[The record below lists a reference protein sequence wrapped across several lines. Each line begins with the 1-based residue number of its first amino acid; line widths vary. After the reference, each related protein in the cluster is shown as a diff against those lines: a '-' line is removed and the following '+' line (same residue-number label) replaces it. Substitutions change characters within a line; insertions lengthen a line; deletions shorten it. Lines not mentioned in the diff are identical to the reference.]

1 MKPKPLRIFPL
12 LAALA
17 VSLSACQQ
25 EPPESEALIRPVRYE
40 RVVSS
45 SSAQHREFSGVTKAA
60 LEADLSFK
68 VPGNITRIRVNVGDT
83 ITNNEPVAE
92 LDPTDFEVQLREA
105 EAGLERARAEVRN
118 ARAVFDRTRELYE
131 NRNAS
136 KSDLDNARAMS
147 ESAAAQLR
155 AAQQQLEAARLQ
167 LSYTRLT
174 APQACSVAQKYVE
187 PNQNV
192 ASGQPIIKVNCG
204 DCAEI
209 VVDMPEV
216 FISRVESGSSA
227 TVTLSAF
234 PGQEFVGTVTE
245 VGVAPNRS
253 SAIYPVTV
261 ALSENCQ
268 DIRSGMAATVSML
281 LRGQAD
287 AAGLY
292 VPLVSVGEDR
302 NGNFVFVLVPD
313 EQGAWTASRRRVQVG
328 PPTPDGILILDGL
341 DENELIATAG
351 VRRLSDGQA
360 VTLLGLAQTAQ

>member
-1 MKPKPLRIFPL
+1 MNGKRLRVVPL
-12 LAALA
+12 LPTLA
-17 VSLSACQQ
+17 VLLGACQQ
-25 EPPESEALIRPVRYE
+25 DAPETETLIRPVRYE

-45 SSAQHREFSGVTKAA
+45 GSAQRREFSGVTKAA

-83 ITNNEPVAE
+83 ITSNDPVAE

-105 EAGLERARAEVRN
+105 EAGLELARAEVRN
-118 ARAVFDRTRELYE
+118 ARAAFDRTRELYE

-147 ESAAAQLR
+147 ESAGAQLR

-192 ASGQPIIKVNCG
+192 SAGQPIMKVNCG

-209 VVDMPEV
+209 SVDVPEV
-216 FISRVESGSSA
+216 FISRVESGSTA
-227 TVTLSAF
+227 TVILSAF
-234 PGQEFVGTVTE
+234 PGREFVGNVTE
-245 VGVAPNRS
+245 IGVAPNRS
-253 SAIYPVTV
+253 SATYPVTV
-261 ALSENCQ
+261 ALSDECQ

-281 LRGQAD
+281 LRGPAD

-302 NGNFVFVLVPD
+302 DGNFVYVLVPG
-313 EQGAWTASRRRVQVG
+313 EQGRWIASRRRVEVG

-351 VRRLSDGQA
+351 VRRLNDGQV
-360 VTLLGLAQTAQ
+360 VTLLGSVN